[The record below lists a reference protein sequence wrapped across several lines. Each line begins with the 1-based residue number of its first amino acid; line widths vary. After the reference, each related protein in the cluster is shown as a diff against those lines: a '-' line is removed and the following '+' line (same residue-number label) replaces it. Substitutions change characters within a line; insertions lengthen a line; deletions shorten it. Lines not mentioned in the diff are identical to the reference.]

1 MRKLKILVVFANH
14 GGCSYY
20 RQLSPMKMMQEELAD
35 KVEIRY
41 NDNPLEV
48 DPEKNYAPP
57 SEKLTDM
64 NWADIVFIA
73 NILKYGGPYTGRVV
87 GIAKELGKFV
97 HFDTDDLLTDLYKE
111 HHLYKT
117 YQDNKLGDVTK
128 FCYYHADLVTV
139 TQAKFAERIK
149 PLVGKCLA
157 VARNVLDYSLP
168 AWNHPRSK
176 AKFTRIGYAA
186 GIHHRGDV
194 KVFNA
199 IPHLVNQKVGRENV
213 QWNFYGHPPPDPNK
227 PKDTWESKVWPEY
240 MGQLLRG
247 FKGQK
252 NYNIHYALPPDAY
265 GRYYADMDV
274 AIAPLQMN
282 NFNDSKSDIKVAEC
296 SRYKIPLVASNVG
309 CYEDTIINGE
319 TGYLID
325 VDAPKSEWVKVLSK
339 LCKDKKHRIE
349 LGRNLHDRTKDLF
362 DGRKQCQLRYDLY
375 MQAIKG
381 TGYKLQDE
389 NVQA

>member
-20 RQLSPMKMMQEELAD
+20 RQLSPMKMLQETLPD
-35 KVEIRY
+35 KVEVRY
-41 NDNPLEV
+41 NDNPLEIDTEKNYQP
-48 DPEKNYAPP
+48 DPEKL
-57 SEKLTDM
+57 KDM
-64 NWADIVFIA
+64 NWADIVFVA
-73 NILKYGGPYTGRVV
+73 NILKFGGPYTGRVV
-87 GIAKELGKFV
+87 GLAKQLGKFV
-97 HFDTDDLLTDLYKE
+97 HFDTDDLLTDLYEE
-111 HHLYKT
+111 HHLYQT
-117 YQDNKLGDVTK
+117 YKDNKLDEVTK
-128 FCYYHADLVTV
+128 FCYHAADLVTV
-139 TQAKFAERIK
+139 TQLKFAERIK
-149 PLVGKCLA
+149 PYIGKCMA
-157 VARNVLDYSLP
+157 VIKNVLDYSLP
-168 AWNHPRSK
+168 AWNHKRSK

-227 PKDTWESKVWPEY
+227 KGTWEAQVWPEY
-240 MGQLLRG
+240 MAQLLNG

-282 NFNDSKSDIKVAEC
+282 SFNDSKSDIKVAEC

-319 TGYLID
+319 TGYLLD
-325 VDAPKSEWVKVLSK
+325 PDAPKSEWVKVLSK
-339 LCKDKKHRIE
+339 LCKDKNHRIE
-349 LGRNLHDRTKDLF
+349 LGKNLHDRTKDLY
-362 DGRKQCQLRYDLY
+362 DGRKQSLQRFNLY
-375 MQAIKG
+375 EAAMRD
-381 TGYKLQDE
+381 TGYKLSD
-389 NVQA
+389 